1 MSEENVKKNVE
12 KNGLKKALPDENL
25 ERITGGSFQLACKF
39 YPNNIV
45 EMHINEGRQ
54 NTCISREPKPNL
66 PDPDYEKFCSA
77 CKHSFV
83 DFKF

>member
-1 MSEENVKKNVE
+1 MSEENMKKITG
-12 KNGLKKALPDENL
+12 KNGQGKALPDENL
-25 ERITGGSFQLACKF
+25 ARVTGGAYQLACKL
-39 YPNNIV
+39 YPHNIV

-66 PDPDYEKFCSA
+66 PDPDYANFCSA